1 VRAAPLPR
9 GAIVVAQLD
18 SGPCYC
24 TLAEPWQEGGGWLWV
39 RLPGGDVWQM
49 LPGAVDA
56 APEALGGLGGEP
68 LASSPRRRRAA

>member
-1 VRAAPLPR
+1 VRATSLPA
-9 GAIVVAQLD
+9 GTLVVAHLD

-24 TLAEPWQEGGGWLWV
+24 TLAEPWSGGWLWV

-56 APEALGGLGGEP
+56 APEALGGP
-68 LASSPRRRRAA
+68 VAAPSTSMPRRRRVA

>member
-1 VRAAPLPR
+1 MEL
-9 GAIVVAQLD
+9 VVAQLD

-39 RLPGGDVWQM
+39 RLPGGDVRQM

-56 APEALGGLGGEP
+56 APEALGGP
-68 LASSPRRRRAA
+68 VAAPSASRPRRRRAA